1 MPWWRRTDSDRSEGR
16 DRRKPSGVERGTEL
30 GTVDARI
37 PSGRNGSHDLM
48 PFLRSAAPRAVSA
61 DRLAAALRRL
71 DVYFLADPNA
81 AGSGGLVAIWERH
94 AVMFALEGPDR
105 DILMV
110 RARAHGTVPPVWA
123 DRAYA
128 ACNSWNHDRRFLKTY
143 VGGAGE
149 SGQLPLYAEM
159 QVPLVPGAHDQ
170 LLDELVGCAVDV
182 AESWV
187 DWLHSDGAV
196 L

>member
-1 MPWWRRTDSDRSEGR
+1 MPWFRRTESDRSEGR
-16 DRRKPSGVERGTEL
+16 
-30 GTVDARI
+30 A
-37 PSGRNGSHDLM
+37 SGRVGRDVETRVPTGRSGGHDLL
-48 PFLRSAAPRAVSA
+48 PFLRAAAPRAVSA

-81 AGSGGLVAIWERH
+81 GESGGLVAMWERH

-110 RARAHGTVPPVWA
+110 RARAHGTVPPEWA
-123 DRAYA
+123 DRAFA
-128 ACNSWNHDRRFLKTY
+128 ASNTWNHDRRFLKAY
-143 VGGAGE
+143 VGGPTE

>member
-1 MPWWRRTDSDRSEGR
+1 MPWWRRTESDRN
-16 DRRKPSGVERGTEL
+16 VE
-30 GTVDARI
+30 ARI
-37 PSGRNGSHDLM
+37 PSGRSGTHDLM
-48 PFLRSAAPRAVSA
+48 PFLRDMRDGGPRAVSA
-61 DRLAAALRRL
+61 DRLATALRRL
-71 DVYFLADPNA
+71 DVYFLADPD
-81 AGSGGLVAIWERH
+81 AGESGGLVAMWERH

-110 RARAHGTVPPVWA
+110 RARAHGTVPREWA
-123 DRAYA
+123 DRAYS
-128 ACNSWNHDRRFLKTY
+128 ACNTWNHDRRFLKTY
-143 VGGAGE
+143 VGGPGE
-149 SGQLPLYAEM
+149 SGGLPLYAEM